1 MYTRP
6 EMTSPGTRVHN
17 SKIYCYPGAGRFV
30 YICTVYSV
38 KKWKRNTNGLFSDAK
53 DKYIRRVRI
62 TEYWSLICCAFF
74 VI

>member
-30 YICTVYSV
+30 YICIQCKEVEE
-38 KKWKRNTNGLFSDAK
+38 
-53 DKYIRRVRI
+53 
-62 TEYWSLICCAFF
+62 EY
-74 VI
+74 